1 MVSTTI
7 GAEGL
12 PVAGGEE
19 ILLRDTPQEFADAV
33 VKLLQDKILAKKI
46 GERAAQTVR
55 EKFGWRKVADDFAEL
70 CEKAVERHGQNKVF
84 QQNEHI

>member
-12 PVAGGEE
+12 PVADGEE
-19 ILLRDTPQEFADAV
+19 ILLRDTPQEFAEAV
-33 VKLLQDKILAKKI
+33 IKLLKDKNLAKKV

-70 CEKAVERHGQNKVF
+70 CERAVERNGQN
-84 QQNEHI
+84 